1 MNADRSSAAR
11 PGGLGAPRT
20 RRQVIA
26 ALSAVGSAAAV
37 GALGWL
43 GSSKGA
49 GAPTTGTP
57 SPIASPGSASPVAS
71 PVAGAQIVI
80 SNFSFNPASL
90 TVPVGT
96 EVVWTNQDDIPHTV
110 SSADKT
116 SFASDLLDTGDQF
129 RHRFARAGTY
139 PYFCALHP
147 FMTAK
152 IIVR

>member
-1 MNADRSSAAR
+1 MEADQRRSAAV
-11 PGGLGAPRT
+11 GGTT

-26 ALSAVGSAAAV
+26 GLAAAGSAAVVGAV
-37 GALGWL
+37 GWI
-43 GSSKGA
+43 GSSQGA
-49 GAPTTGTP
+49 GTPTAGTP
-57 SPIASPGSASPVAS
+57 SPIASPGAASPVAS
-71 PVAGAQIVI
+71 PAAGAQIVI

-110 SSADKT
+110 SSVDKT
-116 SFASDLLDTGDQF
+116 SFGSDLLDTGGQF
-129 RHRFARAGTY
+129 RHRFAKAGTF

-152 IIVR
+152 IIVH